1 MVSKLSP
8 VQKAYAILLRDEG
21 GYTFRE
27 IARKCR
33 MSKSSAHRLWQ
44 YRQKYVNRCNS
55 RQVERKRG
63 PKRRLGERERRLIER
78 TMKRMRAT
86 NCNFTVMTLVREAG
100 IDPTIA
106 HRRTFTRYLNN
117 WGYHFLQSRKKGLL
131 SDKDKELRLRHART
145 MKRVLQVYPDF
156 YTDHIA
162 FYLDGVSFVHK
173 FNPMSEAAKP
183 KARVW
188 RKKGEGLTVT
198 AKGSKELAGGRRLH
212 LMVAVAHGKGVILCE
227 PYEKLNGEFFANFI
241 QAHFKLTLAK
251 AGPKVNGQRLLVM
264 DNDPSQTSRRA
275 MKALHG
281 IEAELHR
288 LPSRSQDLNPPENV
302 FHFVKKRLEK
312 EALENNITRESFEAF
327 TERVLRCFH
336 EMDIHMIDKTIESL
350 PHRIDA
356 IIRLAGG
363 RTKY

>member
-1 MVSKLSP
+1 MVSKLSA

-55 RQVERKRG
+55 RHVERKRG

-100 IDPTIA
+100 IDPMKA

-241 QAHFKLTLAK
+241 RAHFKLTLAK

-302 FHFVKKRLEK
+302 FHFVKKRLEN
-312 EALENNITRESFEAF
+312 EALQNNITRESFEAF